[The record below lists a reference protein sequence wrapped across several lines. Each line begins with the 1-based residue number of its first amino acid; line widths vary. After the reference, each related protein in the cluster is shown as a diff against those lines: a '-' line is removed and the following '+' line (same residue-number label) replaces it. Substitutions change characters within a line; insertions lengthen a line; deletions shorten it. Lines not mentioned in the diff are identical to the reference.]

1 MEQAKGLKRKM
12 SAKGFFTE
20 QESDVIKLEADSDD
34 GSRMGWVNIGTHA
47 VQLKL
52 DSQGQLSVEVCARTN
67 EGEPLATCTVSKKAS
82 VEAGGRDPDDE
93 QLAYEPSQEDVQNVL
108 ASNELM
114 ADSAKGK
121 SIATIAGEV
130 IESLNFDLIDEA
142 ALGGDD
148 LEEKRD
154 LANDEIAR
162 QLREMGILEPQGD
175 PGEVPRPRQ

>member
-1 MEQAKGLKRKM
+1 M

-20 QESDVIKLEADSDD
+20 QESDVIKLESDSDD

-67 EGEPLATCTVSKKAS
+67 EGEPLATCTVTKKAS
-82 VEAGGRDPDDE
+82 VEAGGCDPDPEPE
-93 QLAYEPSQEDVQNVL
+93 QLSYQPSQEDVQNVL

-121 SIATIAGEV
+121 SIATIAVEV
-130 IESLNFDLIDEA
+130 IESLNFELIDEA
-142 ALGGDD
+142 ALGGGD